1 MSVTQ
6 DLQEHGVMT
15 EAITNV
21 PRSEHLKHRFLSAM
35 QKALHHQKDSVN
47 DMIRKALQLAWCTQN
62 SAEFME
68 TMESWGA
75 TTDEDIMISLI
86 RNETPFRKIYDVM
99 ILGLNEML
107 PSAQLYKFLMC
118 TNKELLVSGELDGII
133 EAGVRQMPQSLQE
146 DITAMVAL
154 FRTVSSRQMDSI
166 LLNTFHEL
174 MYSRE
179 LDDILIGVMSGVIQ
193 SGILDGDILNTIS
206 YLQKE
211 VRELISVADGHYIR
225 NIKYV
230 LLIHS
235 DQLKSYLPNV
245 WYDLH
250 GEAPW
255 WMVILAWST
264 AHGMGT
270 GIQVWNMF
278 NVNIRMNESFVHVVS
293 SCFLQCWIKET

>member
-6 DLQEHGVMT
+6 DLQEHAVMT

-35 QKALHHQKDSVN
+35 QKALHHQEDSVN
-47 DMIRKALQLAWCTQN
+47 DIIRKALQLAWCTQN

-75 TTDEDIMISLI
+75 TTDEDIMTSLI
-86 RNETPFRKIYDVM
+86 QNEVPFRQIYDVM

-118 TNKELLVSGELDGII
+118 TIKELLVSGELDGII

-193 SGILDGDILNTIS
+193 SGILDGNILNTIS
-206 YLQKE
+206 QLQKE
-211 VRELISVADGHYIR
+211 VRA
-225 NIKYV
+225 
-230 LLIHS
+230 
-235 DQLKSYLPNV
+235 
-245 WYDLH
+245 
-250 GEAPW
+250 
-255 WMVILAWST
+255 
-264 AHGMGT
+264 
-270 GIQVWNMF
+270 
-278 NVNIRMNESFVHVVS
+278 VVS
-293 SCFLQCWIKET
+293 IANINQICNKKYALLMHNDQMQNQKLE